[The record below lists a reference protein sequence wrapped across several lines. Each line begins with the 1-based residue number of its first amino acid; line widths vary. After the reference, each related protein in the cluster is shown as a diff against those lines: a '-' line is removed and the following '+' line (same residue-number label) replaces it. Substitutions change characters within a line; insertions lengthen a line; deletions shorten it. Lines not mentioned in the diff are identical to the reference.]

1 MQELIKKIEQWAID
15 REIHKKGT
23 IEGQS
28 IKTAEEI
35 AELIKGISKD
45 NIALIK
51 DSIGDVFVTLVIG
64 NMIDKKLDLE
74 ECYNEAKIDLKIY
87 SKYDKKD
94 GINYLAQSIID
105 IIRKGYY
112 ENTLYFGFIR
122 LLMIA
127 DIYNLDFKDCVES
140 AYNEIA
146 NRKGRMIDG
155 TFVKS
160 EDLEGGKER

>member
-1 MQELIKKIEQWAID
+1 MKELIKKIEQWAID

-23 IEGQS
+23 IEGQT

-45 NIALIK
+45 NMEIIK

-64 NMIDKKLDLE
+64 NMLDENIDIEENYKEVKKHFNLFGRE
-74 ECYNEAKIDLKIY
+74 G
-87 SKYDKKD
+87 KKD
-94 GINYLAQSIID
+94 TIDYLAQNITDVITD
-105 IIRKGYY
+105 GYC
-112 ENTLYFGFIR
+112 EDSLYNGLIN
-122 LLMIA
+122 LMIIA

-140 AYNEIA
+140 AYNEIVS
-146 NRKGRMIDG
+146 RKGKMING

-160 EDLEGGKER
+160 EDLENARV